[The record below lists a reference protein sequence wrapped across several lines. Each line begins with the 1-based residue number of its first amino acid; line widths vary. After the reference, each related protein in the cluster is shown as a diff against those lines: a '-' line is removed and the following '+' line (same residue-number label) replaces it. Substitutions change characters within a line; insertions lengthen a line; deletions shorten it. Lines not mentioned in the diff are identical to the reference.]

1 MRRDGSGGGGG
12 GGGASIA
19 ARVEWDQECNGKKM
33 DEEGRKKSMT
43 GEGVWSA
50 LFPRQDG
57 LTCSIVDDITRH
69 CWLDGGNRKIRHTHI
84 MAAVHEHGPGTGTGT
99 GWLSGTGNAAPF
111 FLLSSPRLL
120 PYSSGVHEAL

>member
-1 MRRDGSGGGGG
+1 VVVVVVVLPLLRGWSGIRSVMVRRWTRRDEKKHDGRGGLVGPFFL
-12 GGGASIA
+12 A
-19 ARVEWDQECNGKKM
+19 EN
-33 DEEGRKKSMT
+33 
-43 GEGVWSA
+43 
-50 LFPRQDG
+50 G